1 MASQIQAVPMH
12 RLLTLI
18 VLATTA
24 AAKEDDNAEVAFNL
38 FSDVAPYVTLPLHYS
53 GLPVC

>member
-1 MASQIQAVPMH
+1 MH

-53 GLPVC
+53 GLLVC